1 MIGIIGAMDIEING
15 LRERMTGA
23 EVRTVSGIEFTEGE
37 LCGARVVTAVC
48 GIGKVNAAMCAQT
61 MIMVYGPDKIINTG
75 VAGALS
81 PELNVGDIV
90 ISDAVVEH
98 DMDTTAIGDEPGLVL
113 INNRP
118 TVRIPADAALTET
131 LGAAAEACEIK
142 HLIGTVASGD
152 QFVSTSET
160 KTAIAQKFG
169 AMACEMEGAA
179 IGHVCCAN
187 GVPFAVVRAISD
199 SLTDGSAME
208 YGEFKYLAADMSNK
222 LVLRYLVAVER

>member
-90 ISDAVVEH
+90 IS
-98 DMDTTAIGDEPGLVL
+98 
-113 INNRP
+113 
-118 TVRIPADAALTET
+118 
-131 LGAAAEACEIK
+131 EACEIK